1 MKQKNR
7 ISIEDFD
14 QKNFITYM
22 SNLKKSENTRALIT
36 HYLHNLDNEVSS
48 FFMKDA
54 KTSIRDFILYKKNE
68 ENISLVEDLAIQ
80 HLLFEIENVPFPTPK
95 NPSFSFIDLFAG
107 VGGFRIA
114 MQNLGGKCVFTSEW
128 DKEAQK
134 TYRANFG
141 EVPFGDITK
150 EEVKKF
156 IPDSFDILC
165 AGFPCQAFSI
175 AGRRGGFEDTRGTL
189 FFDVAEIIKRK
200 RPRAVFLENV
210 KGLRNHNGGRT
221 LETILNVLRNDLDYL
236 VPDPEVLNAKDHGV
250 PQNRE
255 RIFIVGFRKDQ
266 SLLVFN
272 YPKPSGK
279 EVKFL
284 QVKEKKVPPTKY
296 YLSNQYLETLHKH
309 KKRHESKGNGFG
321 FEIIP
326 DSGIA
331 NAIVVGGMGRERNLV
346 IDNRIIDFKPT
357 TNIKGEVNRDGIRK
371 MTPREWARLQGFP
384 DNYLIPVADS
394 AAYKQFGNSVAVP
407 AIQATATNILRT
419 LQIDRKK

>member
-266 SLLVFN
+266 SLLEFN

-419 LQIDRKK
+419 LQIDSKK